1 MPETDR
7 MPALLTGYHA
17 DRGALER
24 RYSAPDSLRRTARL
38 TEFVKEWQKTA
49 DEISSADLS
58 PSDAADHV
66 LFRRHLRA
74 EADALAEE
82 ERLRADIAPLIDFAD
97 DLIALDEARR
107 DHRDVDPSRVAR
119 TLERAVTQI
128 RAIEKD
134 KPPTTTVQCYR
145 AAGVALRLRDTMRR
159 WFEFRDGFDPL
170 FSWWVAKPYQALDVA
185 LEAYATRLK
194 TEFSGIAPA
203 DADEAIVGEPIGRD
217 ALTAAL
223 GDALID
229 ATPEE
234 LTTIGRAEMAWCR
247 AEMVRAAREMGL
259 GDDWRAALERIKEDH
274 VAPGEQP
281 GLVRDLAG
289 EAIAYV
295 REHDLVTVPLLAEET
310 WRMEMMSAERQ
321 KVSPFFLGG
330 EAIIVSF
337 PTVDMDEERKRMSQ
351 RGNNRHFARATV
363 QHELIPG
370 HHLQMYLQQRYRP
383 YRRLFYT
390 PFWVEG
396 WTLHWEMLLWERG
409 WARTPE
415 ERIGM
420 LFWRMHR
427 GARVVFSLAFH
438 LGQMTP
444 DACVEMLVGEV
455 GHERDNAVAEV
466 RRSFGGDY
474 DPLYQAA
481 YLLGG
486 LQVHALYREMV
497 ERGPMTAREFHDATL
512 QQNYLPI
519 AVLRAVLRGEPV
531 SDDHPGWR
539 FDTPEHH
546 LRLATESLE
555 GETE

>member
-1 MPETDR
+1 MPT
-7 MPALLTGYHA
+7 LLTEYHA
-17 DRGALER
+17 DLAALER
-24 RYSAPDSLRRTARL
+24 RYSTPDSSKRWKRFTYFFGDWL
-38 TEFVKEWQKTA
+38 
-49 DEISSADLS
+49 EISDDYISDDMS
-58 PSDAADHV
+58 PSDLVDHY
-66 LFRRHLRA
+66 LFRRHLQA
-74 EADALAEE
+74 NLTEIAEE
-82 ERLRADIAPLIDFAD
+82 ERLHADIAPLIGFAD
-97 DLIALDEARR
+97 ELIALDEARR
-107 DHRDVDPSRVAR
+107 NHEDVDAAQAAK
-119 TLERAVTQI
+119 TLNRATEHI
-128 RAIEKD
+128 HAIEAS
-134 KPPTTTVQCYR
+134 KPSANAVQCYR
-145 AAGVALRLRDTMRR
+145 AAGVVLRLRDTLRR

-170 FSWWVAKPYQALDVA
+170 FSWWIAKPYQTLDTA
-185 LEAYATRLK
+185 LEAYALRLR
-194 TEFSGIAPA
+194 TDSAGIAES

-217 ALTAAL
+217 ALIAAL
-223 GDALID
+223 ADALID

-234 LTTIGRAEMAWCR
+234 LTEIGRREMAWCQR
-247 AEMVRAAREMGL
+247 EMVRAAGEMGL
-259 GDDWRAALERIKEDH
+259 GDDWCAALERVKEDH

-281 GLVRDLAG
+281 ALVRDLAL

-295 REHDLVTVPLLAEET
+295 REHDLVTVPPLAEET

-321 KVSPFFLGG
+321 KTSPFFLGG

-337 PTVDMDEERKRMSQ
+337 PTADMDEERKRMSQ

-370 HHLQMYLQQRYRP
+370 HHLQMYMQQRHRP

-444 DACVEMLVGEV
+444 EACVEMLVGEV

-497 ERGPMTAREFHDATL
+497 ESGRMTAREFHDGFL

-519 AVLRAVLRGEPV
+519 AVMRAVLRGEPV
-531 SDDHPGWR
+531 GDDLTGWR
-539 FDTPEHH
+539 FDAPEYHR
-546 LRLATESLE
+546 RLEPE
-555 GETE
+555 GESK